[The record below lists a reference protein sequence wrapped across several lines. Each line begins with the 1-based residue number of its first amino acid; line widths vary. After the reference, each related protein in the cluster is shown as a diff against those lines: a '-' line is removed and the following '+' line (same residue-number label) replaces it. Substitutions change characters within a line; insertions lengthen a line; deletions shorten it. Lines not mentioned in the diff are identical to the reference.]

1 MDEDFEDFHNEENGV
16 GQELDPSIFF
26 YPEPYCGIVNKM
38 HTSCFETRYYL
49 PIYLLNFILVVKS
62 LFLFNTIGSLL
73 ELFGYN
79 VKDDFLQTLSAS
91 DLIDIVNSKNTRYVG
106 LL

>member
-16 GQELDPSIFF
+16 GQDLDPSIFF

-49 PIYLLNFILVVKS
+49 PTNFLILTYYLVVKS
-62 LFLFNTIGSLL
+62 LLNSLCW
-73 ELFGYN
+73 
-79 VKDDFLQTLSAS
+79 
-91 DLIDIVNSKNTRYVG
+91 
-106 LL
+106 

>member
-49 PIYLLNFILVVKS
+49 PTNFLILTYYLVVKS
-62 LFLFNTIGSLL
+62 LLNSLCW
-73 ELFGYN
+73 
-79 VKDDFLQTLSAS
+79 
-91 DLIDIVNSKNTRYVG
+91 
-106 LL
+106 

>member
-49 PIYLLNFILVVKS
+49 PIYLLTFILVVKS
-62 LFLFNTIGSLL
+62 LLNNFCSILFVVCLSCLVITRMI
-73 ELFGYN
+73 FY
-79 VKDDFLQTLSAS
+79 KHYLQM
-91 DLIDIVNSKNTRYVG
+91 I
-106 LL
+106 